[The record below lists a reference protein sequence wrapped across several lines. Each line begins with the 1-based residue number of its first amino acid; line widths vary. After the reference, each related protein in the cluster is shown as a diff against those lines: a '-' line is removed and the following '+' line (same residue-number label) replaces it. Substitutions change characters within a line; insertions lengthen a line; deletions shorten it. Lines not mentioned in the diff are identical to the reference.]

1 MRGRGRAD
9 PFLSAGP
16 SPHTPASGVGAV
28 APDGQACLQVFQ
40 ADLLG
45 AMKAR
50 VDQGEARDVRF
61 GPCGGGAGEPRPRS

>member
-1 MRGRGRAD
+1 M
-9 PFLSAGP
+9 
-16 SPHTPASGVGAV
+16 

-40 ADLLG
+40 PDLLG